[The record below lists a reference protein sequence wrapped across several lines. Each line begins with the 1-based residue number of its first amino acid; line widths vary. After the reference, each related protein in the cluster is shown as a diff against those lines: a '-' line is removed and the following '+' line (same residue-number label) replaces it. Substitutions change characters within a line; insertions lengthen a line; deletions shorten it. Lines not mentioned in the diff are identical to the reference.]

1 MVETA
6 SGIVGSLLSERAK
19 RYGPARLG
27 NPRAAA
33 SKISFVAG
41 FPDPATLPKADVIEA
56 TRVALEREG
65 EWALQ
70 YGAAR
75 GYDGLIDE
83 LVKKLARD
91 QRIQATADNIL
102 ITNGSSQA
110 LALIVDMLVDPGDV
124 VLSEQP
130 TWSGAVHNFTV
141 AGADVRPIPIT
152 AEGTDVAALERELET
167 LRAEGKQAKL
177 LYMIPNFQNPTGVT
191 TTLERRKRIIE
202 LAREHGVPIV
212 EDDAYFDLRYAGERL
227 PTLYEMAGDGSVM
240 YLGTFSKIMAA
251 GVRLG
256 WVVAN
261 TDVIQRLTG
270 MKLEGGTSP
279 FAGYVAA
286 EFCAN
291 GTLQEH
297 ISELTALYRRRRDV
311 MLAAL
316 ERAMPAGTTWTTPEG
331 GFFIWMTLPT
341 GVTAGELQAA
351 ASARN
356 VEFLPGPACHF
367 GGAGSGTLRLAYSFS
382 DDEKIEQG
390 IAILGG
396 LIEEAAR
403 DRKSVV

>member
-6 SGIVGSLLSERAK
+6 SSVVGTLLSERAK

-27 NPRAAA
+27 NPRASA
-33 SKISFVAG
+33 SKISFLAG

-70 YGAAR
+70 YGSSR
-75 GYDGLIDE
+75 GYPGLIDE
-83 LVKKLARD
+83 LVKKLGRD
-91 QRIQATADNIL
+91 QRIEATAENIL

-124 VLSEQP
+124 VLSEEP
-130 TWSGAVHNFTV
+130 TWSGAVHNFRV
-141 AGADVRPIPIT
+141 ANADVRPIPIT
-152 AEGTDVAALERELET
+152 AEGTDVDALQRELEK
-167 LRAEGKQAKL
+167 LRAEGKRAKL
-177 LYMIPNFQNPTGVT
+177 FYTIPNFQNPTGVT
-191 TTLERRKRIIE
+191 TTLERRRRIVD
-202 LAREHGVPIV
+202 LTREHGVPIV
-212 EDDAYFDLRYAGERL
+212 EDDAYSDLRYAGERL
-227 PTLYEMAGDGSVM
+227 PTLYTLAGDGSVM

-256 WVVAN
+256 WVVADA
-261 TDVIQRLTG
+261 DVIQRLSG

-297 ISELTALYRRRRDV
+297 ISELTALYRRRRDI

-316 ERAMPAGTTWTTPEG
+316 ERAMPPGTTWTTPEG
-331 GFFIWMTLPT
+331 GFFVWMTLPE
-341 GVTAGELQAA
+341 GVTAGELQKAA
-351 ASARN
+351 AERN
-356 VEFLPGPACHF
+356 LEFLPGPACHF
-367 GGAGSGTLRLAYSFS
+367 HGAGNNTLRLAYSFA
-382 DDEKIEQG
+382 DDEQIERG
-390 IAILGG
+390 IAILGE
-396 LIEEAAR
+396 LITAAAGT
-403 DRKSVV
+403 

>member
-6 SGIVGSLLSERAK
+6 TGVVGTLLSERAK

-27 NPRAAA
+27 NPRASE

-41 FPDPATLPKADVIEA
+41 FPDPGTLPKADVIEA
-56 TRVALEREG
+56 TRIALERDG

-75 GYDGLIDE
+75 GYPGLADE

-91 QRIQATADNIL
+91 QHIEATSDNIL

-141 AGADVRPIPIT
+141 AKADVRPIPIT
-152 AEGTDVAALERELET
+152 AAGTDVDALQRELEA
-167 LRAEGKQAKL
+167 LRDEGKRAKL
-177 LYMIPNFQNPTGVT
+177 LYTIPNFQNPTGVT
-191 TTLERRKRIIE
+191 TTLENRQRIVE
-202 LAREHGVPIV
+202 LAREHGVAIV
-212 EDDAYFDLRYAGERL
+212 EDDAYFDLRYSGERL
-227 PTLYEMAGDGSVM
+227 PTLYMLAGDGSVM

-256 WVVAN
+256 WVVADA
-261 TDVIQRLTG
+261 DVIQRLTG

-279 FAGYVAA
+279 FAGQVAA

-297 ISELTALYRRRRDV
+297 ISELTALYRRRRDL
-311 MLAAL
+311 MLACL
-316 ERAMPAGTTWTTPEG
+316 ERGMPKSVSWTTPEG
-331 GFFIWMTLPT
+331 GFFIWMTLPE
-341 GVTAGELQAA
+341 GVTAGELQKAA
-351 ASARN
+351 AERN

-367 GGAGSGTLRLAYSFS
+367 HGAGANTLRLAYSFA
-382 DDEKIEQG
+382 DDEKIERG
-390 IAILGG
+390 IAVLSE
-396 LIEEAAR
+396 LVREAAGE
-403 DRKSVV
+403 

>member
-6 SGIVGSLLSERAK
+6 SNVVGTLLSERAR

-27 NPRAAA
+27 NPRASA
-33 SKISFVAG
+33 SKISFLAG
-41 FPDPATLPKADVIEA
+41 FPDPETLPKADIAEA

-70 YGAAR
+70 YGSSR
-75 GYDGLIDE
+75 GYPGLIDE

-91 QRIQATADNIL
+91 QGIAATEENIL

-124 VLSEQP
+124 VLSEEP
-130 TWSGAVHNFTV
+130 TWSGAVHNFNV
-141 AGADVRPIPIT
+141 ANADVLPIPIT
-152 AEGTDVAALERELET
+152 AEGTDVDALQRELET
-167 LRAEGKQAKL
+167 LSAEGKRAKL
-177 LYMIPNFQNPTGVT
+177 FYTIPNFQNPTGVT
-191 TTLERRKRIIE
+191 TTLERRKRIVE
-202 LAREHGVPIV
+202 LTRDHGVPIV
-212 EDDAYFDLRYAGERL
+212 EDDAYSDLRYAGERL
-227 PTLYEMAGDGSVM
+227 PTLYTLAGDGSVM

-256 WVVAN
+256 WAVAN
-261 TDVIQRLTG
+261 ADVIQRLAG

-297 ISELTALYRRRRDV
+297 ISELRALYKRRRDV
-311 MLAAL
+311 MLRAL
-316 ERAMPAGTTWTTPEG
+316 ERAMPDGTTWTTPEG
-331 GFFIWMTLPT
+331 GFFIWVTLPE
-341 GVTAGELQAA
+341 GVTAGELQKIAA
-351 ASARN
+351 EQN

-367 GGAGSGTLRLAYSFS
+367 GGAGSNTLRLAYSFA
-382 DDEKIEQG
+382 DDEKIERG
-390 IAILGG
+390 IAILGN
-396 LIEEAAR
+396 LLSDAVR
-403 DRKSVV
+403 R